1 MSRLP
6 EIATKDQL
14 SEDAHAVFDAIAE
27 SRGRVRGPFS
37 ILLHSP
43 ELAGRAAHLGAFVRF
58 ESSVPPEVRELAVL
72 LGAHLWRCEY
82 EWSAHLPQ
90 AQRVGVRPE
99 AIAAI
104 ERDADLEAFTADEA
118 LVVTNPEVS
127 SVRDSDRILGML
139 ASKTKR
145 AIEGLEPVKEHLL
158 ITRYNPARVNQGQ
171 MLSLED
177 IQDIKTFLGVKS
189 FKKYPS

>member
-118 LVVTNPEVS
+118 LVVRYGRALLTTNRVDPETFEAL
-127 SVRDSDRILGML
+127 RARYGDRVLVELTATLGYYSML
-139 ASKTKR
+139 AIVLN
-145 AIEGLEPVKEHLL
+145 AAEVAPLAG
-158 ITRYNPARVNQGQ
+158 G
-171 MLSLED
+171 
-177 IQDIKTFLGVKS
+177 
-189 FKKYPS
+189 